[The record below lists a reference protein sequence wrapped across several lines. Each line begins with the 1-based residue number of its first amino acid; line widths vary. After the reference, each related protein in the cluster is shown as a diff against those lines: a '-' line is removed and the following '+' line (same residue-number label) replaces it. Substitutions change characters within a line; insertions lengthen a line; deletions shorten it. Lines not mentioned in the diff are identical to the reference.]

1 MIVLEFIFWISVFLI
16 LWTYLGYPFLLK
28 VLDQK
33 KPLTPALPDHLPT
46 VDIIFAAYNEEVV
59 IEDKIHSIYQ
69 SDYPLDKLN
78 IYIGSD
84 ASTDRT
90 DEIITKLSETYS
102 NLHLVRMPGR
112 TGKSGIINHLVSISK
127 SDLILGTDAN
137 IYFDRGMITS
147 MVKSISNPVVKLVG
161 GNIVYRDSSV
171 EGIAKQE
178 EQYLNYE
185 NQIKLHESN
194 LWGTAIGVEGGCYLI
209 ERDSFITIPPLTFM
223 EDFFITMSVLQ
234 RGDKAVFDAKALCT
248 EDVSVDRIE
257 EFKRKVRISLGNFQN
272 LRRFKGLIF
281 SRFFPVGF
289 AFLSHKVFRWFTPIF
304 LIVSLL
310 CSAVLAYQPGLNLYD
325 LLFLGQ
331 LGLLL
336 IVAIDLILP
345 STIERSSPIRFV
357 GHFYLMNFALLKGL
371 MIYLQGVESNVWQPT
386 KRAQKRS

>member
-33 KPLTPALPDHLPT
+33 KSLTPALPDHLPT